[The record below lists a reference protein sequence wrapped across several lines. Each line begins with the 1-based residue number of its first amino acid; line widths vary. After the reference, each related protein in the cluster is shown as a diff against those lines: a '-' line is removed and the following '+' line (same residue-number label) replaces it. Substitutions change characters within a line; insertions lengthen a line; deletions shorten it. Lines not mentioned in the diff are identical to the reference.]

1 MMGRSADSCAP
12 QGPPWDVIDGSGR
25 YETGML
31 GVILLNLGTPQA
43 PTTPE
48 VRRYLREFLSDPRVI
63 DINPIARFLLVN
75 GVIAPFRAPK
85 SAAAYRTIWTEEG
98 SPLLVHSEALTA
110 KLAARLGQSARVVLA
125 MRYGQPDI
133 ASAFDRL
140 EGCSRIV
147 VLPLYPQYASS
158 STGTGLEAIFATV
171 SRRLVVPS
179 FSVVPPFFDHPAFI
193 RALAE
198 VSRPYIQPDDHVLF
212 SYHGLPVHHMPCSPC
227 DQSAPCP
234 PPVGPRASCYRAQC
248 YATTAALVDALDLA
262 DNWSVSF
269 QSRLGRRPWIQPY
282 TDERLDQLP
291 REGVENLA
299 VMCPAF
305 VADCL
310 ETLEEIG
317 IRAREQFL
325 AAGGKRLTL
334 IPCLNSHD
342 VWVEAVA
349 ELVASA

>member
-1 MMGRSADSCAP
+1 M
-12 QGPPWDVIDGSGR
+12 
-25 YETGML
+25 
-31 GVILLNLGTPQA
+31 
-43 PTTPE
+43 
-48 VRRYLREFLSDPRVI
+48 
-63 DINPIARFLLVN
+63 
-75 GVIAPFRAPK
+75 
-85 SAAAYRTIWTEEG
+85 
-98 SPLLVHSEALTA
+98 
-110 KLAARLGQSARVVLA
+110 
-125 MRYGQPDI
+125 
-133 ASAFDRL
+133 
-140 EGCSRIV
+140 
-147 VLPLYPQYASS
+147 
-158 STGTGLEAIFATV
+158 
-171 SRRLVVPS
+171 
-179 FSVVPPFFDHPAFI
+179 
-193 RALAE
+193 
-198 VSRPYIQPDDHVLF
+198 
-212 SYHGLPVHHMPCSPC
+212 
-227 DQSAPCP
+227 
-234 PPVGPRASCYRAQC
+234 
-248 YATTAALVDALDLA
+248 DALDLA